1 MWVNV
6 RGMYVCVVSVCG
18 GLVFLIGI
26 LSTPLL
32 LFVAILCVKGGQI
45 IGYNELGV

>member
-1 MWVNV
+1 M
-6 RGMYVCVVSVCG
+6 RGMYVCVVSVSG

-26 LSTPLL
+26 LTTPLL
-32 LFVAILCVKGGQI
+32 LFVGILCVLVVYI